1 MPRFRRKSYRRKGAK
16 LATTTVKTSRS
27 DAVQN
32 RVILKMKKDL
42 GELKKEAIEYKIVSP
57 ISVNAGTIV
66 SLVDTPNPAAG
77 QLSLITAGTAMTNR
91 SGERVVLSKL
101 VGNYFADA
109 QIALAFCHVRYV
121 VFWDMQPVPT
131 VPATWGQVFAGTAGN
146 EFIWLPVFEN
156 RHRFKIVKDVVW
168 KLGMPTD
175 NSAAALGT
183 LHKRYTIPLKKTLV
197 RFSGTVNTDVI
208 GKHLY
213 SFMVTNVSNI
223 GGASVQQNWE
233 VDLHF
238 TDN

>member
-1 MPRFRRKSYRRKGAK
+1 MPRRKTYRRKGAK

-32 RVILKMKKDL
+32 KVILKLKKDL
-42 GELKKEAIEYKIVSP
+42 GELKKEAVEYKIVSP
-57 ISVNAGTIV
+57 IAVNNGAIV
-66 SLVDTPNPAAG
+66 SLVDTPNPASG
-77 QLSLITAGTAMTNR
+77 QLSLITAGTGLTNR
-91 SGERVVLSKL
+91 NGERVVLSKL
-101 VGNYFADA
+101 SGSYFANA
-109 QIALAFCHVRYV
+109 ITPLAWCHVRYV

-156 RHRFKIVKDVVW
+156 RQRFKIIKDVTW

-183 LHKRYTIPLKKTLV
+183 FRKKYTIPLKNALV
-197 RFSGTVNTDVI
+197 KYNGTVNTDVI

-213 SFMVTNVSNI
+213 SFMVTNITNI